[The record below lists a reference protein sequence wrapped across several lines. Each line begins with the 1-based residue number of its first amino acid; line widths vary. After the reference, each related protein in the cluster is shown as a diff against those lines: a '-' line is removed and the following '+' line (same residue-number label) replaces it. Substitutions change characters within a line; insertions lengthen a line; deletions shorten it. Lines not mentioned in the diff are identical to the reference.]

1 MVSEIALYFILSF
14 VVEFWNKL
22 KFSTSPKMKFT
33 NQKTSTLVKPKR
45 FFETVWKVKYDLLKF
60 WLNISVLFLVDFS
73 KNFSVEFYSQFIV
86 KEHRL
91 FNIYIS
97 EISVNHD
104 SQRLKIGAGCA
115 CLARTNTY
123 LRIKYNA
130 QNLNYQIYHN

>member
-1 MVSEIALYFILSF
+1 LVSEIALYFILSF

-115 CLARTNTY
+115 CLAQTNTY
-123 LRIKYNA
+123 LRIKYNT

>member
-115 CLARTNTY
+115 CLALTNTY
-123 LRIKYNA
+123 LQIKYNT
-130 QNLNYQIYHN
+130 QNLIYQIYHN